1 MAEHKADYQRHFEEA
16 RREAEERLGGGARS
30 LPPPGPG
37 GGREVEQVLDYS
49 DPLHRFLLV
58 TLAYHP
64 EEHPCGL
71 LNRSAA
77 FSKMAVSWDYRAANV
92 CVVKVDGEVLC
103 ESKGTDKKDARDKAA
118 GRAIQ
123 LLRRRCYTVQV
134 KSQYLS
140 DGTKVDL
147 MDVEVNTSV
156 GGKAEALG
164 AANVGHKLLS
174 MMGWAGGGLG
184 KDGGGRAEPVT
195 ATSLFGREGLGSK
208 GAGKHFKQKITKIVQ
223 EWMASSSP
231 YDLVFT
237 TGFDN
242 EQRKEMHQVARR
254 FGLKSKSFGKGEDRH
269 LTVSKKQTGLSLVEE
284 LLQRGGE
291 TEKYC
296 LLPPQP

>member
-1 MAEHKADYQRHFEEA
+1 MI
-16 RREAEERLGGGARS
+16 
-30 LPPPGPG
+30 
-37 GGREVEQVLDYS
+37 
-49 DPLHRFLLV
+49 
-58 TLAYHP
+58 T
-64 EEHPCGL
+64 
-71 LNRSAA
+71 
-77 FSKMAVSWDYRAANV
+77 
-92 CVVKVDGEVLC
+92 VDGEVLC
-103 ESKGTDKKDARDKAA
+103 ESKGTDKKDARDRAA

-123 LLRRRCYTVQV
+123 LLRSRCYTVQV

-140 DGTKVDL
+140 DGTKVAL

-174 MMGWAGGGLG
+174 MMGWSGGGLG
-184 KDGGGRAEPVT
+184 KAGAGRAEPVT

-208 GAGKHFKQKITKIVQ
+208 GAGKHFKQKITKLVQ

-242 EQRKEMHQVARR
+242 DQRKEMHQVARR

-269 LTVSKKQTGLSLVEE
+269 LTISKKQTGLSLVEE

-296 LLPPQP
+296 LIPPQPVL